1 MSPNNDK
8 HAWYVVACAL
18 LVLGLGLIAFAT
30 VGGASDEES
39 TARERVDAPPERAAR
54 EFPKEWQWDEPVN
67 L

>member
-1 MSPNNDK
+1 MSLKNNK

-30 VGGASDEES
+30 VGGASDEAAA
-39 TARERVDAPPERAAR
+39 AREPLKAPSERAAR
-54 EFPKEWQWDEPVN
+54 EFPKEWQWDEPVS

>member
-1 MSPNNDK
+1 
-8 HAWYVVACAL
+8 L

-39 TARERVDAPPERAAR
+39 TTRERIESPSEHAAR
-54 EFPKEWQWDEPVN
+54 DFPKEWQWDQPVN

>member
-39 TARERVDAPPERAAR
+39 TARERSEAPPERAAR
-54 EFPKEWQWDEPVN
+54 EFPKEWRWDEPVS

>member
-39 TARERVDAPPERAAR
+39 TVREPADAPAGHTAR
-54 EFPKEWQWDEPVN
+54 DFPKDWQWDEPVN